1 MSHGEG
7 LGTVA
12 SSRPFFSEQMHINPL
27 LTGASILCL
36 SFLGFDAIT
45 TPVGGD
51 PERGSGDPRAI
62 VLTALIGG
70 VLFISVS
77 YFLQLFFP
85 DISRFQQPDA
95 VLPEIALYV
104 GGKLFQAVVLV
115 CTTVAVLASGLA
127 SHAGVSRLLYVMGR
141 DRALPS
147 RVFGYIHPTWQTPA
161 LNVLLVGMLA
171 LSAVVVFDLEMALAL
186 INFGAL
192 VAFTFV
198 NLAVIAHFYLRLGH
212 NKTLKDHLLFLAL
225 PLCGAACIGVLWLN
239 LEPASFELGLIWA
252 ALGAIYLLL
261 RLTVFRVRLGRPEQD
276 AS

>member
-1 MSHGEG
+1 
-7 LGTVA
+7 
-12 SSRPFFSEQMHINPL
+12 
-27 LTGASILCL
+27 
-36 SFLGFDAIT
+36 
-45 TPVGGD
+45 
-51 PERGSGDPRAI
+51 
-62 VLTALIGG
+62 
-70 VLFISVS
+70 
-77 YFLQLFFP
+77 
-85 DISRFQQPDA
+85 
-95 VLPEIALYV
+95 
-104 GGKLFQAVVLV
+104 
-115 CTTVAVLASGLA
+115 
-127 SHAGVSRLLYVMGR
+127 MGR
-141 DRALPS
+141 DRSLPS

-171 LSAVVVFDLEMALAL
+171 LSAVAFDLEMALAL

>member
-1 MSHGEG
+1 M
-7 LGTVA
+7 
-12 SSRPFFSEQMHINPL
+12 
-27 LTGASILCL
+27 
-36 SFLGFDAIT
+36 
-45 TPVGGD
+45 
-51 PERGSGDPRAI
+51 
-62 VLTALIGG
+62 LTALIGG

-171 LSAVVVFDLEMALAL
+171 PLGGGLRSGDGAGAHQLRRPGGLHLRQPGGDCPLLSQAGSQQDPEGSPAVPRPA
-186 INFGAL
+186 
-192 VAFTFV
+192 
-198 NLAVIAHFYLRLGH
+198 
-212 NKTLKDHLLFLAL
+212 
-225 PLCGAACIGVLWLN
+225 LCGAACIGVLWLN